1 MSLDDKDRELILG
14 IAREQ
19 KKLSERMDKYDAAGK
34 PVSDNIDPDDLRD
47 FLGVPQ
53 GRITSTI
60 EHTTLDRKSRF
71 KMDVQFRN
79 ADLMSQPDRMRKCE
93 QFLVELADLLKDYGV
108 IRLAGT
114 YVGTPES
121 IQA

>member
-1 MSLDDKDRELILG
+1 MALDDKDRELLLG
-14 IAREQ
+14 IARRLGQIEEWQ
-19 KKLSERMDKYDAAGK
+19 KKHDAGK
-34 PVSDNIDPDDLRD
+34 PTSDNIDPADLRA
-47 FLGVPQ
+47 FLTDPLGQ
-53 GRITSTI
+53 RITSTI

-71 KMDVQFRN
+71 KMDMQFRN
-79 ADLMSQPDRMRKCE
+79 ADQMSQPDRMRKCE

-114 YVGTPES
+114 YVGNPES